1 MVFEFNGKNS
11 YFEISIINQLGSIS
25 RLQIDS
31 KFWQF
36 DGNVKSHNFY
46 SMIEQRNKAQIEKII
61 SLRNITIAAKL
72 FLYYLSSG
80 LKARLSAV
88 VIDDHFEDSVIAINW
103 KRVQPPHR

>member
-1 MVFEFNGKNS
+1 
-11 YFEISIINQLGSIS
+11 
-25 RLQIDS
+25 
-31 KFWQF
+31 
-36 DGNVKSHNFY
+36 
-46 SMIEQRNKAQIEKII
+46 MIEQRNKAQIEKII